1 MARHYEYQVVTVI
14 PEDDEWEE
22 QELVSGAATKEQAI
36 AMRDAP
42 FAGLLP
48 PTCSRYIETRYYTDW
63 ERL

>member
-1 MARHYEYQVVTVI
+1 MATQHEYQVITVI

-22 QELVSGAATKEQAI
+22 QELVTAARDLETAT

-42 FAGLLP
+42 VAGHLP
-48 PTCSRYIETRYYTDW
+48 PTAWRYIEVRSFTDW